1 MAELHVDK
9 LSVNR
14 IKHAADSDFLT
25 ADMTASKFQPG
36 NTVTGFTLY
45 DQAGTFTF
53 IVPAGVTK
61 LSALCIGA
69 GGGGYYNWAGNG
81 GGGGGA
87 AWADNIEVTAGQT
100 ITITVPGTTS
110 PSTRP
115 DPHPWSW
122 GWWQPN
128 HRPKGR

>member
-14 IKHAADSDFLT
+14 NKHAGDSDFLT

-81 GGGGGA
+81 GGGGGLAGGLGDLGGDGCIYA
-87 AWADNIEVTAGQT
+87 A
-100 ITITVPGTTS
+100 
-110 PSTRP
+110 
-115 DPHPWSW
+115 PWRATYHCSSL
-122 GWWQPN
+122 
-128 HRPKGR
+128 